1 MPPKARIIRKP
12 STAGSSNTLK
22 SATSGAPTPV
32 APSATQPPSSSSGTG
47 TTTGSKEG
55 TMLPPPNPS
64 PPKTLILEPELDAIA
79 ICLRNAAVKTNQIH
93 AFFADTKRLGI
104 NNFATRPP
112 HSLTDALGRE
122 IERYDQLCDT
132 VEAHL
137 SRAIAVLQRDL
148 DRAKAQEKAEREA
161 EALRNMPPPEPE
173 VVAVSSNP
181 AELLAHP
188 TDVSGLSAQKSG
200 AGSFLAARRQSTIS
214 LSSLNRPQF
223 PHKLDLSSATL
234 RINPTELAQGLGGG
248 LPSPVTLAPKS
259 GRATA
264 TNEFPPD
271 FMAALA
277 ASEMANRPVDID
289 LTMLPEEASATAH
302 VGLDSSLGSSADRP
316 IELDLEGM
324 DIDMTNVDV
333 TVGVDV
339 KTLFGDEPTG
349 GISTSNLFG
358 DTTEALGGNGG
369 NAPSPG
375 SLLATFNTS
384 APHGAAPAPDNS
396 GGETPFDMGI
406 GIDDFSQFQFD
417 SMTSTSDMGML
428 DMNALLN
435 MEAETGTQVDGQN
448 NAAGDT

>member
-1 MPPKARIIRKP
+1 VLIRC
-12 STAGSSNTLK
+12 
-22 SATSGAPTPV
+22 
-32 APSATQPPSSSSGTG
+32 Q
-47 TTTGSKEG
+47 
-55 TMLPPPNPS
+55 
-64 PPKTLILEPELDAIA
+64 
-79 ICLRNAAVKTNQIH
+79 
-93 AFFADTKRLGI
+93 
-104 NNFATRPP
+104 
-112 HSLTDALGRE
+112 
-122 IERYDQLCDT
+122 
-132 VEAHL
+132 

-173 VVAVSSNP
+173 VVAVNSSNP

-188 TDVSGLSAQKSG
+188 TDVSSVSLLQKSG

-223 PHKLDLSSATL
+223 PHKLDLSSAAL
-234 RINPTELAQGLGGG
+234 RINSTELAQSLGGG

-259 GRATA
+259 GRITA
-264 TNEFPPD
+264 TSEFPPD

-277 ASEMANRPVDID
+277 ASEMANQSVDID
-289 LTMLPEEASATAH
+289 LTMLPEEAPGTAH
-302 VGLDSSLGSSADRP
+302 VGLDNALGSSADRP

-349 GISTSNLFG
+349 GISTTDLFG

-375 SLLATFNTS
+375 SLLASFNTS
-384 APHGAAPAPDNS
+384 APHGAVPAPDTS
-396 GGETPFDMGI
+396 GGEPPFDMGI

-417 SMTSTSDMGML
+417 TMTSTSDMGIL

-435 MEAETGTQVDGQN
+435 MGSETGDGQN
-448 NAAGDT
+448 SAAR

>member
-12 STAGSSNTLK
+12 STAGASSTLLK
-22 SATSGAPTPV
+22 ATTSGAPPPA
-32 APSATQPPSSSSGTG
+32 APSSATQPPSTSSGTAMA
-47 TTTGSKEG
+47 TSSKEG
-55 TMLPPPNPS
+55 AMLPPPNPS
-64 PPKTLILEPELDAIA
+64 PPKAVLEPELDAIA

-93 AFFADTKRLGI
+93 AFFADTRRLGI
-104 NNFATRPP
+104 NNYATRPP

-122 IERYDQLCDT
+122 IEKYDQLCDT

-161 EALRNMPPPEPE
+161 EALRNRPPPEPE
-173 VVAVSSNP
+173 AVA
-181 AELLAHP
+181 
-188 TDVSGLSAQKSG
+188 DVPGPSVPGTQKSG

-234 RINPTELAQGLGGG
+234 RINPAELAQGLGG

-259 GRATA
+259 GRVTG
-264 TNEFPPD
+264 TSEFPPD

-277 ASEMANRPVDID
+277 ASDIANRPVDID
-289 LTMLPEEASATAH
+289 LTMLPEEAPAAAH
-302 VGLDSSLGSSADRP
+302 VGLDVALGSSADRP

-333 TVGVDV
+333 SDV
-339 KTLFGDEPTG
+339 KTLFGDEPTS
-349 GISTSNLFG
+349 GISTTNLFG
-358 DTTEALGGNGG
+358 DTTEAAGGSGGNVP
-369 NAPSPG
+369 PSPG
-375 SLLATFNTS
+375 SLLASFNAS
-384 APHGAAPAPDNS
+384 APHAAPVLDTS
-396 GGETPFDMGI
+396 GGEPPFDMGI
-406 GIDDFSQFQFD
+406 GEMVDFSQFQFD
-417 SMTSTSDMGML
+417 PMTSTSDMGML

-435 MEAETGTQVDGQN
+435 IEAETAAQMDGQN
-448 NAAGDT
+448 GAGDT

>member
-1 MPPKARIIRKP
+1 M
-12 STAGSSNTLK
+12 
-22 SATSGAPTPV
+22 
-32 APSATQPPSSSSGTG
+32 
-47 TTTGSKEG
+47 
-55 TMLPPPNPS
+55 
-64 PPKTLILEPELDAIA
+64 
-79 ICLRNAAVKTNQIH
+79 
-93 AFFADTKRLGI
+93 
-104 NNFATRPP
+104 
-112 HSLTDALGRE
+112 
-122 IERYDQLCDT
+122 
-132 VEAHL
+132 
-137 SRAIAVLQRDL
+137 LQRDL

-181 AELLAHP
+181 AEFPTHP
-188 TDVSGLSAQKSG
+188 TDVSGPSASGLQKSG

-223 PHKLDLSSATL
+223 PHKLDLSSAAL
-234 RINPTELAQGLGGG
+234 RINPTELAHLGGG

-259 GRATA
+259 GRLTA
-264 TNEFPPD
+264 TSEFPPD

-277 ASEMANRPVDID
+277 ASDLAGRPVDID
-289 LTMLPEEASATAH
+289 LTMLQEEAGGTAH
-302 VGLDSSLGSSADRP
+302 VGLDSTLGSSADRP

-333 TVGVDV
+333 TTVGVDV
-339 KTLFGDEPTG
+339 KTLFGDEPTD
-349 GISTSNLFG
+349 GISTTNLFG

-384 APHGAAPAPDNS
+384 ASHGAAPAPDTS
-396 GGETPFDMGI
+396 GEPSFDMGI

-417 SMTSTSDMGML
+417 SMASTSDMGIL

-435 MEAETGTQVDGQN
+435 MGAETGTQVDGQSG
-448 NAAGDT
+448 AAVDT